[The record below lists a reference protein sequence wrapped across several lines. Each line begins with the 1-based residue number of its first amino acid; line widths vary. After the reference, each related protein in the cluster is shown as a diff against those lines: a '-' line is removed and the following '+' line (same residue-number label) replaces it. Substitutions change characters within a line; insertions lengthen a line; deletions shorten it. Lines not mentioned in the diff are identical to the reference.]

1 MVKLIQLNDIY
12 YQLVRSIKI
21 EQVNGNMEG
30 LKAWRDRLHC
40 DHVLKHQ
47 NQYLMVRRVLDVE
60 IIE

>member
-1 MVKLIQLNDIY
+1 MVKLICLNNIY
-12 YQLVRSIKI
+12 YQLVRSITI

-47 NQYLMVRRVLDVE
+47 NQYLMVRKVEDVE
-60 IIE
+60 VE